1 MARVCSL
8 STCCCGGLALN
19 LVLIFNT
26 FNGLITGAFYALLAL
41 GLALILGLNNTI
53 NFAQGAF
60 MALAAYFAYTLE
72 PSLGFWGALVVA
84 PLLAGVLGLVVEVF
98 LIRRLYKRDPLYS
111 LLLTFGLAL
120 IMQDVIRT
128 VWGAN
133 GVPLSIPDSLGHPLS
148 QTYFFL
154 TGYRLFVVAVALVGT
169 GALFAVLRY
178 TRLGIRIRAGN
189 ADLETVS
196 ALGVNIY
203 LLRTANFV
211 IGIVFAGVAGILAAG
226 QLGLEPTMGD
236 GLLMPAFVAIV
247 VGGVGSLMGSLLGGL
262 LIGVASGVTT
272 AYFPAASEA
281 VIYLIMGLMLVVRP
295 RGLMGQEGL
304 FE

>member
-1 MARVCSL
+1 
-8 STCCCGGLALN
+8 LN

-72 PSLGFWGALVVA
+72 PSLGFWGALAVA
-84 PLLAGVLGLVVEVF
+84 PLLAGVLGLAVEVF

-133 GVPLSIPDSLGHPLS
+133 GVPLSIPESLGHPLS

-169 GALFAVLRY
+169 AVLFAVLRY

-247 VGGVGSLMGSLLGGL
+247 VGGVGSLLGSLLGGL
-262 LIGVASGVTT
+262 LIGLDSGITT

>member
-1 MARVCSL
+1 
-8 STCCCGGLALN
+8 LN
-19 LVLIFNT
+19 LVLVFNT

-72 PSLGFWGALVVA
+72 PSLGFWGALAVA
-84 PLLAGVLGLVVEVF
+84 PLLAGVLGLVVEVL

-128 VWGAN
+128 IWGAN
-133 GVPLSIPDSLGHPLS
+133 GVPLSIPESLGHPLS

-154 TGYRLFVVAVALVGT
+154 TGYRLFVVGVALVGT
-169 GALFAVLRY
+169 AVLFGVLRY

-247 VGGVGSLMGSLLGGL
+247 VGGVGSLLGSLLGGL
-262 LIGVASGVTT
+262 LIGVASGITT

-281 VIYLIMGLMLVVRP
+281 VIYLIMGLMLVIRP

>member
-1 MARVCSL
+1 M
-8 STCCCGGLALN
+8 N

-72 PSLGFWGALVVA
+72 PSLGFWGSLAVA
-84 PLLAGVLGLVVEVF
+84 PLLAGVLGLAVEVF

>member
-1 MARVCSL
+1 M
-8 STCCCGGLALN
+8 N
-19 LVLIFNT
+19 IVLIFNL

-60 MALAAYFAYTLE
+60 MALAAYFAYTLA
-72 PSLGFWGALVVA
+72 PTVGFWGALLIA
-84 PLLAGVLGLVVEVF
+84 PVLAGVLGLVVEVF

-111 LLLTFGLAL
+111 LLLTFGLAM
-120 IMQDVIRT
+120 IMQDMIRT
-128 VWGAN
+128 IWGAT
-133 GVPLSIPDSLGHPLS
+133 GVPLLIPESLGHPLS

-169 GALFAVLRY
+169 GALFAVLRF

-211 IGIVFAGVAGILAAG
+211 IGIIFAGVAGILAAG
-226 QLGLEPTMGD
+226 QLGLDPTMGD
-236 GLLMPAFVAIV
+236 SLLMPAFVAIV
-247 VGGVGSLMGSLLGGL
+247 VGGVGSLLGSLMGGV

-272 AYFPAASEA
+272 AFFPSASEA

-304 FE
+304 LE

>member
-1 MARVCSL
+1 M
-8 STCCCGGLALN
+8 N
-19 LVLIFNT
+19 LVLVFNT

-60 MALAAYFAYTLE
+60 MALSAYFAYTLE
-72 PSLGFWGALVVA
+72 PHLGFWGALAVA
-84 PLLAGVLGLVVEVF
+84 PLLAGMLGLLVEVF
-98 LIRRLYKRDPLYS
+98 LVRRLYKRDPLYS

-128 VWGAN
+128 IWGAT
-133 GVPLSIPDSLGHPLS
+133 GVPLAIPESLGHPLS
-148 QTYFFL
+148 NTYFFL

-169 GALFAVLRY
+169 AVLFAVLRY

-203 LLRTANFV
+203 LLRSANFV

-226 QLGLEPTMGD
+226 QLGLDPTMGD

-247 VGGVGSLMGSLLGGL
+247 VGGVGSLLGSLLGGL
-262 LIGVASGVTT
+262 LIGVASGITT

>member
-1 MARVCSL
+1 
-8 STCCCGGLALN
+8 LN

-26 FNGLITGAFYALLAL
+26 FNGLIIGAFYALLAL

-72 PSLGFWGALVVA
+72 PSLGFWGALAVA

-133 GVPLSIPDSLGHPLS
+133 GVPLSIPESLGHPLS

-154 TGYRLFVVAVALVGT
+154 TGYRLFVVAVALLGT
-169 GALFAVLRY
+169 AVLFAVLRY

-247 VGGVGSLMGSLLGGL
+247 VGGVGSLLGSLLGGL
-262 LIGVASGVTT
+262 LIGVASGITT

>member
-1 MARVCSL
+1 
-8 STCCCGGLALN
+8 
-19 LVLIFNT
+19 
-26 FNGLITGAFYALLAL
+26 
-41 GLALILGLNNTI
+41 
-53 NFAQGAF
+53 

-72 PSLGFWGALVVA
+72 PSLGFWGALAVA
-84 PLLAGVLGLVVEVF
+84 PLLAGVLGLVVEVL

-128 VWGAN
+128 IWGAN
-133 GVPLSIPDSLGHPLS
+133 GVPLSIPESLGHPLS

-154 TGYRLFVVAVALVGT
+154 TGYRLFVVGVALVGT
-169 GALFAVLRY
+169 AVLFGVLRY

-247 VGGVGSLMGSLLGGL
+247 VGGVGSLLGSLLGGL
-262 LIGVASGVTT
+262 LIGVASGITT

-281 VIYLIMGLMLVVRP
+281 VIYLIMGLMLVIRP

>member
-1 MARVCSL
+1 M
-8 STCCCGGLALN
+8 N

-72 PSLGFWGALVVA
+72 PSLGFWGALAVA
-84 PLLAGVLGLVVEVF
+84 PLLAGVLGLAVEVF

-133 GVPLSIPDSLGHPLS
+133 GVPLSIPESLGHPLS

-169 GALFAVLRY
+169 AVLFAVLRY

-247 VGGVGSLMGSLLGGL
+247 VGGVGSLLGSLLGGL
-262 LIGVASGVTT
+262 LIGLDSGITT

>member
-1 MARVCSL
+1 
-8 STCCCGGLALN
+8 LN

-72 PSLGFWGALVVA
+72 PSLGFWGALAVA
-84 PLLAGVLGLVVEVF
+84 PLLAGVLGLVVEVL

-120 IMQDVIRT
+120 IMQDMIRT
-128 VWGAN
+128 IWGAN
-133 GVPLSIPDSLGHPLS
+133 GVPLSIPESLGHPLS

-169 GALFAVLRY
+169 AVLFGVLRY

-247 VGGVGSLMGSLLGGL
+247 VGGVGSLLGSLLGGL
-262 LIGVASGVTT
+262 LIGVASGITT